1 MLLSIHSY
9 LHDPIQ
15 KHRRNLGRNE
25 SCLLGPMSKRS
36 CEDWSSPKK
45 YLVIELSDGKNDLS
59 YPRPRCARC
68 GFSLLQRGNKM
79 GLGFAFPASP

>member
-1 MLLSIHSY
+1 M
-9 LHDPIQ
+9 
-15 KHRRNLGRNE
+15 NE

-59 YPRPRCARC
+59 YPVPVVLGVDFPCSKEVTRW
-68 GFSLLQRGNKM
+68 GWVLLSLPPLEFISYIFN
-79 GLGFAFPASP
+79 LFVNII